1 MAAQTMILFSGLKSW
16 TLKQTESWG
25 ESKTCFKGEVY
36 GLKKE
41 EGEGRKNI
49 PSVLPAPPPYFFFGY
64 LDGGR
69 VLLKNTPA
77 LKGIDIGVIASGT
90 TEGKLD
96 SP

>member
-1 MAAQTMILFSGLKSW
+1 M
-16 TLKQTESWG
+16 KQTESWG

-49 PSVLPAPPPYFFFGY
+49 PSVLAAPPPYFFFGY

-69 VLLKNTPA
+69 DQCTSEFLLKNTPA